1 MRREDKEELE
11 KNPDGKEMKRDR
23 AGERPRESTRDAARG
38 DGGGGEGGAAGRR
51 EGKVGIVWRRN
62 L

>member
-1 MRREDKEELE
+1 MRREDKEELV
-11 KNPDGKEMKRDR
+11 KNPDGKEIKRDR
-23 AGERPRESTRDAARG
+23 AREREHESTRDAARG

>member
-11 KNPDGKEMKRDR
+11 KNPDGKEIKRDR
-23 AGERPRESTRDAARG
+23 AKERPRESTRDAARG

>member
-11 KNPDGKEMKRDR
+11 KNPDGKEIKRDR
-23 AGERPRESTRDAARG
+23 ERESTRDAARG